1 MTQTLSEVSWF
12 LFGIN
17 LKVVSYIC
25 PMFTV
30 ENKTL
35 PAETFKII
43 SEVLN
48 CITVSILTEILVA
61 SMPYLK
67 I

>member
-1 MTQTLSEVSWF
+1 MIQTLSEVSWL

-17 LKVVSYIC
+17 LKAVPYIC

-30 ENKTL
+30 ENKAL

-48 CITVSILTEILVA
+48 CITVSILTEISVDC
-61 SMPYLK
+61 MPYLK